1 MSLHLTYFSSIVIL
15 FYFYLVQV
23 VKVLH
28 NFDVILDA
36 YICILFICK
45 CFAVYVFLMHIIII
59 LKSFWMHVLS
69 SFLFANV

>member
-36 YICILFICK
+36 YIFILFICK